1 MSPEA
6 EPASPIAAAEQAV
19 PQSLLQDGEV
29 ILLAVKPS
37 PWWVVLN
44 AWPVLAVLGLV
55 GLGGYVAEDFVS
67 TAIRPRT
74 VLLFCIAVAGLRIAF
89 GGCQWMG
96 TLYVLTNQRVLWI
109 RGAWKASLTHCP
121 LSNIHQAHVS
131 TSPSERIVGIGSL
144 FFSMRDGDVAEPVWP
159 NIARPADVQE
169 IVNDTIR
176 RSR

>member
-6 EPASPIAAAEQAV
+6 EPASPLTAAENAI
-19 PQSLLQDGEV
+19 PQSLLEDGEA
-29 ILLAVKPS
+29 IILAVKPS

-55 GLGGYVAEDFVS
+55 GLGGYVAEDFGS
-67 TAIRPRT
+67 AAIHPRT
-74 VLLFCIAVAGLRIAF
+74 VLLFCIAVGGLRIAM

-96 TLYVLTNQRVLWI
+96 RLYVLTNQRIIWI
-109 RGAWKASLTHCP
+109 RGAWTARITHCP
-121 LSNIHQAHVS
+121 LSKIHQAHGS
-131 TSPSERIVGIGSL
+131 TSLAERIVGIGSL